1 MKNVVKIL
9 KPEEMKFIKKINI
22 ISQNRLNNDIV
33 IGFLIY
39 ERKISLDYTF
49 KPKDKSDD
57 NMKYLITYPKQSDYP
72 TDEIDELI
80 LETIRI
86 SYPNSIVHTE
96 ILFSTGDIEWLEN
109 LKNRPFEVSNLIIRP
124 DFFGQDLERLV
135 GKEFEVFRK
144 DLRIYV
150 EGSSELI
157 KNIVFYG
164 QCNFE
169 KSKEIYNKLDK
180 IIFI

>member
-1 MKNVVKIL
+1 MKKKNFLLV
-9 KPEEMKFIKKINI
+9 FICLLL
-22 ISQNRLNNDIV
+22 S
-33 IGFLIY
+33 
-39 ERKISLDYTF
+39 
-49 KPKDKSDD
+49 
-57 NMKYLITYPKQSDYP
+57 IT
-72 TDEIDELI
+72 T
-80 LETIRI
+80 
-86 SYPNSIVHTE
+86 V
-96 ILFSTGDIEWLEN
+96 
-109 LKNRPFEVSNLIIRP
+109 
-124 DFFGQDLERLV
+124 FGQDLERLV